1 MAEMMTEMTLEE
13 KVGQLFIVRPESL
26 DESFT
31 PNQAHG
37 SARYSDTDCSAGM
50 ADFLAAHPAGG
61 IAFFGKNIQNPEQ
74 TVAFIQNLQE
84 ASRIPLFIAVDEEGG
99 TVARIANSPAFTV
112 PKYDGA
118 QAVGSTGDP
127 EQVRAMYSAIGGYL
141 AELGFNLDFAPVAD
155 VNSNPNNTVIGNRAF
170 GSDPKLV
177 AKMVNAAISG
187 LHKENIIACIKH
199 FPGHGDTAG
208 DTHDGYVALE
218 KDWQQLSECELIP
231 FYNAINE
238 TDMIMAA
245 HITLTRGNT
254 DNLPCSLSYDALTL
268 HLRGEMGYKGVII
281 TDALAMG
288 AITEN
293 YSSKESAVLAFNA
306 GADILLMPYDYAA
319 AFNGILSAVQTGEIS
334 LDRLNESV
342 ERILRLKAE
351 FGMI

>member
-1 MAEMMTEMTLEE
+1 MPKMTQNAVIFNKKINISCITVIAAVLLCAFCACIGGRGTGQESTTAPVLLTPSAEPTAEMTI
-13 KVGQLFIVRPESL
+13 KP
-26 DESFT
+26 
-31 PNQAHG
+31 
-37 SARYSDTDCSAGM
+37 SA
-50 ADFLAAHPAGG
+50 AAT
-61 IAFFGKNIQNPEQ
+61 N
-74 TVAFIQNLQE
+74 
-84 ASRIPLFIAVDEEGG
+84 
-99 TVARIANSPAFTV
+99 
-112 PKYDGA
+112 
-118 QAVGSTGDP
+118 DP
-127 EQVRAMYSAIGGYL
+127 EKVRAMYSAIGGYI

-254 DNLPCSLSYDALTL
+254 DNLPCSLSYDALTM

-288 AITEN
+288 AIVEN

>member
-1 MAEMMTEMTLEE
+1 
-13 KVGQLFIVRPESL
+13 
-26 DESFT
+26 
-31 PNQAHG
+31 
-37 SARYSDTDCSAGM
+37 
-50 ADFLAAHPAGG
+50 
-61 IAFFGKNIQNPEQ
+61 
-74 TVAFIQNLQE
+74 
-84 ASRIPLFIAVDEEGG
+84 
-99 TVARIANSPAFTV
+99 
-112 PKYDGA
+112 
-118 QAVGSTGDP
+118 
-127 EQVRAMYSAIGGYL
+127 
-141 AELGFNLDFAPVAD
+141 
-155 VNSNPNNTVIGNRAF
+155 
-170 GSDPKLV
+170 
-177 AKMVNAAISG
+177 MVNAAISG

-288 AITEN
+288 AIVEN